1 MAVLEW
7 LGINTMLPLLPIVFF
22 YFGALMLT
30 GRIAWVPPIRYGQIC
45 FYATMIAIIA
55 IKDILAAQPTEA
67 GWLYGLVV
75 CWFISFFVYA
85 FSVYSTIY
93 PSRSR
98 AIRRGID
105 PRVALASIAC
115 GVLTTV
121 TVVGLRLYYGVLR

>member
-7 LGINTMLPLLPIVFF
+7 LVINTMLPLLPIVFF
-22 YFGALMLT
+22 YFGTLIIT
-30 GRIAWVPPIRYGQIC
+30 GTITWVPPIRDGQIC

-55 IKDILAAQPTEA
+55 IKDIVAAKPTEA

-93 PSRSR
+93 PSRRLRVGNRRIGGSGGSDER
-98 AIRRGID
+98 ATPQVSAAIR
-105 PRVALASIAC
+105 
-115 GVLTTV
+115 
-121 TVVGLRLYYGVLR
+121 